1 MNQEN
6 TKNIKIELNENTA
19 QGLYSNLSIINH
31 TDSEFVLDFIYLQ
44 PNVPKGRVHSRI
56 IITPQN
62 AKRFLRAMQDNV
74 KKYEA
79 KHGAIP
85 TQNSTSPEDLSMK

>member
-6 TKNIKIELNENTA
+6 EKNIKIELNESTA
-19 QGLYSNLSIINH
+19 QGTYSNLSIINH
-31 TDSEFVLDFIYLQ
+31 TDSEFILDFIYLQ

-62 AKRFLRAMQDNV
+62 AKRFLLAMQDNV
-74 KKYEA
+74 KKYES
-79 KHGAIP
+79 KHGQITTQNAIP
-85 TQNSTSPEDLSMK
+85 TEDLSVK